1 MLKVKI
7 KPDVFLSSKNNKVF
21 SKILITGSEESFIA
35 YVKDHIIEDFKKRN
49 FFIDFSNNY
58 NSYSMGNLFSEKK
71 TLFVLSDF
79 PINKEGGLLETNGQS
94 ILVAAPNGKKTNSIK
109 PKLVNNKGSLV
120 IECYTLNRNSKENT
134 LKKYIETNNLALSN
148 DIFWYVVDNFDNN
161 YVIFIKQ
168 LQMLS
173 LYNKKINLVS
183 DIEKI
188 TFIDNKLEI
197 NKIFF
202 NVFKEN
208 RVLIKVF
215 NKSINSLSDF
225 YIFFNST
232 KSYLEIIKNSESTES
247 ALYNFP
253 KYLFVEKEVFLNI
266 FKKTNK
272 DKLKEIYNSLSKAE
286 LLIRQNPELYLVIG
300 LRFFLNLKKII
311 TS

>member
-1 MLKVKI
+1 MKI
-7 KPDVFLSSKNNKVF
+7 KPEIFLSSNKNIIFK
-21 SKILITGSEESFIA
+21 KILVTGSDEPLISYIKNFII
-35 YVKDHIIEDFKKRN
+35 DNFEKRG
-49 FFIDFSNNY
+49 FFIDVSNNY
-58 NSYSMGNLFSEKK
+58 NDRSMGNLFSENK

-79 PINKEGGLLETNGQS
+79 PTNKKISHEELDNEC
-94 ILVAAPNGKKTNSIK
+94 ILVASPNGKKINSIK
-109 PKLVNNKGSLV
+109 TKLLKNKESLV
-120 IECYTLNRNSKENT
+120 VECYLLNRSSKENT
-134 LKKYIETNNLALSN
+134 LKNYIRINNLTLSS
-148 DIFWYVVDNFDNN
+148 DVFWYVVDNFDNN

-173 LYNKKINLVS
+173 LFNNEINVIS

-188 TFIDNKLEI
+188 TFVDNKIEI

-202 NVFKEN
+202 NIFKEN
-208 RVLIKVF
+208 KILTNNF

-225 YIFFNST
+225 YIFLNSI
-232 KSYLEIIKNSESTES
+232 KSYLEIIKNSESREA

-253 KYLFVEKEVFLNI
+253 KYLFAEKNIFLTI

-272 DKLKEIYNSLSKAE
+272 DKLIKIYKSLSKAE
-286 LLIRQNPELYLVIG
+286 ILIRQNPELYLIIG